1 MPKWCKRI
9 VKNDPIGG
17 SLLASVITLQAVENF
32 IFFDEPSIQVPDE
45 IGLGPKELRK
55 GNSVVIKLHT

>member
-1 MPKWCKRI
+1 M
-9 VKNDPIGG
+9 
-17 SLLASVITLQAVENF
+17 ASVITLQAVENF